1 MPKYIYQAID
11 ENGGKASGTLDAASV
26 EVANFMLIS
35 RNLIPSNIKEQSKTG
50 DNLWLNAI
58 FGTGTVKVMDLIM
71 FTKQFHSMLVA
82 GIPIL
87 RILSILVD
95 QTESRSLKETISK
108 IIQDI
113 NQGSSLSEAM
123 GKYPKIFS
131 RLYCDMV
138 KAGEIS
144 GNVPIVLDRL
154 IYIIEHEAKVKS
166 DIKSA
171 LRYPLIVLVALFAA
185 FIVLLTF
192 VIPQFASVFS
202 NAGLVLPWPTKFA
215 MFLYA
220 FFSKY
225 WFLILAAIVI
235 TVFIMISY
243 FKTSNGKFVRDS
255 FLLEMPI
262 LGPVFKKAALSRFA
276 SIFAIL
282 QTSGVPI
289 MQSLTI
295 LSATMGNEALT
306 RSFNNIRERI
316 KEGAGISVPLKSS
329 KYFTP
334 MVVDMVAIGEESGD
348 IDEMMRA
355 VAKHYDDEVEYA
367 IKGLSEAIGPIL
379 IIGLA
384 AIVGFFAIYA
394 HVGSYKDSNK
404 TLINEEK
411 KYLYKYLYID
421 SFNLHRNVNY
431 WCYCN
436 ISII

>member
-1 MPKYIYQAID
+1 MPKYIYEAIN
-11 ENGGKASGTLDAASV
+11 ENGDTASGTLEVESV
-26 EVANFMLIS
+26 EVANSILIS
-35 RNLIPSNIKEQSKTG
+35 RNLIPSKIKEQSKPG
-50 DNLWLNAI
+50 DNHWLQAI
-58 FGTGTVKVMDLIM
+58 LGTGTVKVMDLIM

-87 RILSILVD
+87 RILSILED
-95 QTESRSLKETISK
+95 QTESKGLKNTISK

-113 NQGSSLSEAM
+113 NQGLSLSDALN
-123 GKYPKIFS
+123 KYPKIFS
-131 RLYCDMV
+131 RLYCDMI

-144 GNVPIVLDRL
+144 GSVPIVLDRL

-171 LRYPLIVLVALFAA
+171 FRYPLIVLIALGGA
-185 FIVLLTF
+185 FILLLTF

-202 NAGLVLPWPTKFA
+202 HAGITLPWPTKFA
-215 MFLYA
+215 MLLYTFL
-220 FFSKY
+220 SHY
-225 WFLILAAIVI
+225 WYLIIGVIVI
-235 TVFIMISY
+235 TVFGMISY

-262 LGPVFKKAALSRFA
+262 IGPVFKKAALSRFA

-306 RSFNNIRERI
+306 RSFDHIRERI
-316 KEGAGISVPLKSS
+316 KEGAGISTPLRSA

-334 MVVDMVAIGEESGD
+334 MVIDMIAIGEESGN
-348 IDEMMRA
+348 IDEMLRA

-367 IKGLSEAIGPIL
+367 IKGLSDAIGPIL
-379 IIGLA
+379 IVGLA
-384 AIVGFFAIYA
+384 AMVGFFALAIFMPMWDLTQIA
-394 HVGSYKDSNK
+394 TKH
-404 TLINEEK
+404 
-411 KYLYKYLYID
+411 
-421 SFNLHRNVNY
+421 
-431 WCYCN
+431 
-436 ISII
+436 